1 MIPYKPNR
9 PTAMPLT
16 LEARLE
22 IMKAIH
28 TLVGQNDVEK
38 FDPDQPRVAAGNPDG
53 GRWRG

>member
-53 GRWRG
+53 GRW